1 MARPAG
7 VKNKATYEREM
18 IAAQTIDR
26 IRAMNEPVA
35 KEKLIE
41 LGGIA
46 MAAMAAHQPVSKEV
60 AEREQARGNE
70 RAKQQKGSWRLFGE
84 WFDRA
89 AFVYTKLAPYQSPQ
103 LRAIAV
109 APMPPPPQ
117 PGAEEKADDI
127 VLTVFESG
135 RVVKVVRRDGS

>member
-7 VKNKATYEREM
+7 VKNKATYEKEL
-18 IAAQTIDR
+18 ITAQILDR
-26 IRAMNEPVA
+26 ARAMNEPIA

-41 LGGIA
+41 LGEVALG
-46 MAAMAAHQPVSKEV
+46 AMAAHQPVSKEV
-60 AEREQARGNE
+60 AEREVARGNTK
-70 RAKQQKGSWRLFGE
+70 AKPQKGSWRLFGE

-109 APMPPPPQ
+109 APMPPSQ
-117 PGAEEKADDI
+117 SATEKPDDV
-127 VLTVFESG
+127 VLTVFEGG
-135 RVVKVVRRDGS
+135 RVVKTVRRDGS